1 MLAAELMERLSKG
14 HGHLDPDR
22 EWIAE
27 HQRQYDAVRLR
38 WGIPSP
44 CQATKMSPWLPTLTP
59 SQQSILVLHQHRLL
73 MSKPLSRSSSTA
85 SGQDAPTIIPRL
97 MVDVHPSISRM
108 STSILDEV
116 HGEVSPCILPGQLL
130 WLHLKEPRPMLGW
143 EAMLFQGW
151 PIAKVSVPEFVTDKM
166 LQDLAGNG
174 VSLPVL
180 LALVIS
186 LLMSLSFEHPCTEE
200 EDATTQ
206 HEADE
211 ALRLLGLMTEGD

>member
-1 MLAAELMERLSKG
+1 MASDA
-14 HGHLDPDR
+14 DPMR
-22 EWIAE
+22 SNQFWCCI
-27 HQRQYDAVRLR
+27 
-38 WGIPSP
+38 
-44 CQATKMSPWLPTLTP
+44 T
-59 SQQSILVLHQHRLL
+59 
-73 MSKPLSRSSSTA
+73 KPLSRSSSTA

-97 MVDVHPSISRM
+97 MVEVHPPISRL

-116 HGEVSPCILPGQLL
+116 HGEVSPCILPGQVL

-151 PIAKVSVPEFVTDKM
+151 PITKVSIPESATNKL

-174 VSLPVL
+174 ISLPVL

-186 LLMSLSFEHPCTEE
+186 MLMSLSFEHPCAEE
-200 EDATTQ
+200 EDATAQ

-211 ALRLLGLMTEGD
+211 ALRLLGLMTEGV